1 MALSCVICK
10 ENFQS
15 CRCLIGD
22 FRSLSDPVKEGYA
35 KLYKEI
41 ATEDSL
47 HPMQAID
54 NLEKKASI
62 DLHRISKLLKNSKR
76 MDARVL
82 EVGPGLGHLGRA
94 LASRCDYSSTDITKE
109 YISEMPGRRFL
120 CDIEDLPKFDNR
132 NASATGYDLV
142 IACDVIE
149 HVLNEGSAILSVHQA
164 LTPGGKFYIRTP
176 LDEPLINYAQTLGA
190 PFPFVHLRT
199 YNTKALK
206 RLAKSAGFRRIT
218 IGKSLDSPTGFS
230 RRTVFQLA
238 KMAHLRNELRVAY
251 KSDSP
256 DSPDSL
262 NVRWSKCFL
271 LQLKL
276 EGLILGSISR
286 TPLRQSY
293 FYALMLK
300 IFYRPN
306 EIWMVAVK

>member
-1 MALSCVICK
+1 MDLSCAICQAS
-10 ENFQS
+10 FYS
-15 CRCLIGD
+15 CECRIGD

-62 DLHRISKLLKNSKR
+62 DLHRITKLLNKSNRS
-76 MDARVL
+76 DIRVL

-94 LASRCDYSSTDITKE
+94 LAQRCDYSSTDITAE

-132 NASATGYDLV
+132 NSSATGYDLV
-142 IACDVIE
+142 IACDVFE
-149 HVLNEGSAILSVHQA
+149 HVLNEGSAILSVHQS
-164 LTPGGKFYIRTP
+164 LTPGGKFYMRTP

-199 YNTKALK
+199 YNAKAMK
-206 RLAKSAGFRRIT
+206 RLAKSAGFRRT
-218 IGKSLDSPTGFS
+218 VIGKSLDAPTGFS
-230 RRTVFQLA
+230 RRTIFQIA

-251 KSDSP
+251 KTE
-256 DSPDSL
+256 SL
-262 NVRWSKCFL
+262 DLLNHKWSKLFL
-271 LQLKL
+271 LQLKV

-286 TPLRQSY
+286 TPLRNSF
-293 FYALMLK
+293 FYALALK
-300 IFYRPN
+300 IFFRPN
-306 EIWMVAVK
+306 EIWMLAVK